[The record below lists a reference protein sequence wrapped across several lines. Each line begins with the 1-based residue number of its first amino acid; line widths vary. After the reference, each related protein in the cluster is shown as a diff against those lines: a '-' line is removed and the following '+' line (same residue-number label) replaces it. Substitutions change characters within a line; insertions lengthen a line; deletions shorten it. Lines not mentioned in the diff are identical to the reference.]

1 MQLQK
6 ETFLLTSSVTS
17 KKGGGR
23 LAMNII
29 IANSS
34 PEPIYQQ
41 IVTQIKN
48 LILKGDLA
56 EAEGLPSIRILAKEL
71 QISVITTKRA
81 YEELEREGYI
91 ETVGGK
97 GSFVSA
103 QNKELLYEKRLR
115 VVEEKVTEAI
125 IAARTAGMERE
136 DLLAMFKLLL
146 EEQ

>member
-1 MQLQK
+1 
-6 ETFLLTSSVTS
+6 
-17 KKGGGR
+17 
-23 LAMNII
+23 MNII

-48 LILKGDLA
+48 LILKGDLTEA
-56 EAEGLPSIRILAKEL
+56 EALPSIRTLAKEL

-81 YEELEREGYI
+81 YEELERDGYI

-103 QNKELLYEKRLR
+103 QNKELLREKRLR
-115 VVEEKVTEAI
+115 VVEEKVAAA
-125 IAARTAGMERE
+125 IAAAITAGLEQKE
-136 DLLAMFKLLL
+136 LLEMFKLLY
-146 EEQ
+146 EES